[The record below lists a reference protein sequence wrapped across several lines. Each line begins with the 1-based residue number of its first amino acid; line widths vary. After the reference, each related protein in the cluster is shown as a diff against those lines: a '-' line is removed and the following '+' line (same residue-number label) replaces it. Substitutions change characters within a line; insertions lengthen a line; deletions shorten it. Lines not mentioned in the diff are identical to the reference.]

1 MNDEM
6 YLSLHDVT
14 RCDITTHRAMD
25 LDEKP
30 YTYNVYVFHTRR
42 GTTLRVTAF
51 NSNKESMDDGT
62 TAPDQA

>member
-6 YLSLHDVT
+6 TLVLHDVAKCT
-14 RCDITTHRAMD
+14 VTTHKAMD

-30 YTYNVYVFHTRR
+30 YMYNVYIFTTRN

-51 NSNKESMDDGT
+51 NAKEPADDE
-62 TAPDQA
+62 APEHHEA

>member
-6 YLSLHDVT
+6 TLVLHDVT
-14 RCDITTHRAMD
+14 SCKVTTHKAMD
-25 LDEKP
+25 LDEKL
-30 YTYNVYVFHTRR
+30 YTYNVYIFTTRN

-51 NSNKESMDDGT
+51 NSNKETMDDGT